1 MASLKELI
9 ADNEDWLVAR
19 VLAYAKQHGYT
30 AFSSTLEQPWRESI
44 CGFSEP
50 LLLALSQ
57 SEQPLDLSARTD
69 YRQETIT
76 RFAVAEARLH
86 RERGIPVTMF
96 LGLTKYYRQAYF
108 DLLTRD
114 GDSGAAIERQR
125 LFIERFFDHVEIAFC
140 SEWLAADGAEQIVEA
155 HAKNRKLTNEKN
167 KYLTIFESLTEP
179 VILLDGRNEI
189 ENLNYAA
196 AALFDE
202 AAVPGQGYYANRGYP
217 LLESQLEGLL
227 SGSDAEGSFERRLE
241 TTSGTREFHIKLQRS
256 LDVSEKFSG
265 RVLIL
270 SDITEYKRARQQ
282 ADATSRAKSAF
293 LATMS
298 HEIRTPINSILG
310 IGRLLRDGPL
320 GEVQAEYVAGL
331 VSSGEVLLALVSDV
345 LDYSKIE
352 AEAVEVESVA
362 FDPRDMLEQLVSLVA
377 ASAEEKGLKIST
389 RIDARL
395 PRRIR
400 GDHGKVRRILLNLIT
415 NAVKFTIEGSV
426 KVSVDAGESVIR
438 YSVED
443 TGIGISAEI
452 QRSLFQPFIQT
463 AASTSGYERGTG
475 LGLAIS
481 KRLAELIDADLQFES
496 RVGEGSR
503 FWLETALVPAADDA
517 SVERPSVELAPLPRL
532 RVLLVED
539 NPINR
544 LVTEGFLERENHQVQ
559 VVESGEAALAAVL
572 AEPFDI
578 VLMDVRMR
586 GMGGLEA
593 IRKLR
598 MLDDPHK
605 AGMAVLVLTADVE
618 NTQER
623 TCLAFGADGV
633 LEKPFDPSQLKMA
646 MKACLAQVEQRRA
659 VGNQGRAELGI
670 RLDPSVLARH
680 RKELGPERT
689 RLIFETFQTSAPTTM
704 SAILNAAE
712 SDDLT
717 ELSDLAHSMK
727 SAAGNLG
734 LLRLMESARLLERTA
749 KSREPD
755 DVLAAVESLRS
766 EFDHSVVALRA
777 AEVEALLQ
785 D

>member
-1 MASLKELI
+1 MASLKQLI
-9 ADNEDWLVAR
+9 ADNEDWLVRR
-19 VLAYAKQHGYT
+19 VLSYAKRHGYT
-30 AFSSTLEQPWRESI
+30 SFSSTLEQPWRESI
-44 CGFSEP
+44 CGFSVPLLKVLETNEEP
-50 LLLALSQ
+50 LELAA
-57 SEQPLDLSARTD
+57 DID
-69 YRQETIT
+69 YVREPIVN
-76 RFAVAEARLH
+76 FAVTEARLH
-86 RERGIPVTMF
+86 RERGIPVGMF

-108 DLLTRD
+108 DLIAHQD
-114 GDSGAAIERQR
+114 GNGEVIERQR
-125 LFIERFFDHVEIAFC
+125 RFIERFFDHVEIAFC
-140 SEWLAADGAEQIVEA
+140 SEWLAVDGAEQIAEA
-155 HAKNRKLTNEKN
+155 HAKNRQLTNEKN

-179 VILLDGRNEI
+179 VILLDDRNRV

-202 AAVPGQGYYANRGYP
+202 AAVPGKGYYANRGYP
-217 LLESQLEGLL
+217 LLESQIDVLL
-227 SGSDAEGSFERRLE
+227 GGGAEGSFERKLE
-241 TTSGTREFHIKLQRS
+241 TTSGLREFHIKLQRS
-256 LDVSEKFSG
+256 LDVSDKFSG

-282 ADATSRAKSAF
+282 ADATSRAKSTF
-293 LATMS
+293 LAMMS

-320 GEVQAEYVAGL
+320 GEAQAEYVAGL
-331 VSSGEVLLALVSDV
+331 VSSGEVLLALVNDV

-352 AEAVEVESVA
+352 AEAVDVEDTT
-362 FDPRDMLEQLVSLVA
+362 FDPRDMLDQLVSLVA
-377 ASAEEKGLKIST
+377 ASAEEKGLEIST
-389 RIDARL
+389 QIDARL

-400 GDHGKVRRILLNLIT
+400 GDHDKVRRILLNLIT
-415 NAVKFTIEGSV
+415 NAVKFTTEGSV
-426 KVSVDAGESVIR
+426 QVSVNAGESVIR

-496 RVGEGSR
+496 HVGEGSR
-503 FWLETALVPAADDA
+503 FWLETPLVAAADDA
-517 SVERPSVELAPLPRL
+517 SVDSPAVELPPLPRL

-539 NPINR
+539 NEINR
-544 LVTEGFLERENHQVQ
+544 LVTEGFLAKDRHHVQ
-559 VVESGEAALAAVL
+559 VVESGEDALAAVL

-598 MLDDPHK
+598 MLNDPDK
-605 AGMAVLVLTADVE
+605 ARLAVLVLTADVE

-623 TCLAFGADGV
+623 TCLDYGADGV

-646 MKACLAQVEQRRA
+646 IKACLAQAEQRRA
-659 VGNQGRAELGI
+659 AGSQDDVEFGI
-670 RLDPSVLARH
+670 RLDSSVLVRH

-712 SDDLT
+712 SEDLT
-717 ELSDLAHSMK
+717 ELSDLAHSLK

-734 LLRLMESARLLERTA
+734 LLRLVESAGRLERTA
-749 KSREPD
+749 KSSESD
-755 DVLAAVESLRS
+755 GVSAAVEGLRS
-766 EFDHSVVALRA
+766 EFDLAVVALRA
-777 AEVEALLQ
+777 ADVEALLQ

>member
-30 AFSSTLEQPWRESI
+30 AYSSTLEQPWRESI

-57 SEQPLDLSARTD
+57 SEQPLDISARTD

-76 RFAVAEARLH
+76 RFAVDEARLH
-86 RERGIPVTMF
+86 RERGIPVAMF
-96 LGLTKYYRQAYF
+96 LGLTKYYRQAYV
-108 DLLTRD
+108 DLLLRD
-114 GDSGAAIERQR
+114 GSSGAAIERQR
-125 LFIERFFDHVEIAFC
+125 QFIERFFDHVEIAFC
-140 SEWLAADGAEQIVEA
+140 SEWLVVDGAEQIVEA
-155 HAKNRKLTNEKN
+155 HTKNRKLTNEKN

-179 VILLDGRNEI
+179 VILLDDRNKI

-202 AAVPGQGYYANRGYP
+202 AAVPGQGYYASRGYP
-217 LLESQLEGLL
+217 LLESQLEVLL
-227 SGSDAEGSFERRLE
+227 GGSGAEGGFERRLE

-282 ADATSRAKSAF
+282 VDATSRAKSAF

-320 GEVQAEYVAGL
+320 GEAQAEYVAGL
-331 VSSGEVLLALVSDV
+331 VSSGEVLLALVNDV

-352 AEAVEVESVA
+352 AEAVEVETAA
-362 FDPRDMLEQLVSLVA
+362 FDPRDMLVQLVSLAA
-377 ASAEEKGLKIST
+377 ASAEEKGLSIT
-389 RIDARL
+389 THIDGRL
-395 PRRIR
+395 PRRVV

-415 NAVKFTIEGSV
+415 NAVKFTTHGSV
-426 KVSVDAGESVIR
+426 TVSVHAGEGAVR

-443 TGIGISAEI
+443 TGLGMSEEV
-452 QRSLFQPFIQT
+452 QRNLFQPFIQT
-463 AASTSGYERGTG
+463 AAATGGHERGTG

-481 KRLAELIDADLQFES
+481 KRLADLIDGDLQFES
-496 RVGEGSR
+496 RVGQGSR
-503 FWLETALVPAADDA
+503 FWLDMPLVVAADSA
-517 SVERPSVELAPLPRL
+517 PVQSPTAELPPLPRL

-539 NPINR
+539 NEVNK
-544 LVTEGFLERENHQVQ
+544 LVTEGFLAKDHHEVR
-559 VVESGEAALAAVL
+559 VVDNGEAALAAVL

-586 GMGGLEA
+586 GIGGLEA
-593 IRKLR
+593 IRQLR
-598 MLDDPHK
+598 ALDAQDK
-605 AGMAVLVLTADVE
+605 AGLAILVLTADVE

-623 TCLAFGADGV
+623 TCMEYGADGV
-633 LEKPFDPSQLKMA
+633 LEKPFDPSQLRMA
-646 MKACLAQVEQRRA
+646 MKACLAHAEQRR
-659 VGNQGRAELGI
+659 VAEEHSHRGLGV
-670 RLDPSVLARH
+670 RLDASVLARH
-680 RKELGPERT
+680 RRELGPERI
-689 RLIFETFQTSAPTTM
+689 RLIFETFQTSAPTTIN
-704 SAILNAAE
+704 AIQDAMDSE
-712 SDDLT
+712 DLT
-717 ELSDLAHSMK
+717 EVSDLAHSLK

-734 LLRLMESARLLERTA
+734 LVRLMESAHLLERTA
-749 KSREPD
+749 KSDEPD
-755 DVLAAVESLRS
+755 DILAAVESLRS